1 MSTVAVPE
9 QGQLVEVRGRRYTVL
24 NIQPSTLPT
33 NPVQLEQ
40 RPQQHLLSLAS
51 IEDDAAGEALEVV
64 WELEQG
70 AQLFEER
77 ELPYP
82 YNFDTPQTLS
92 AFFGCGA
99 VGGSV

>member
-24 NIQPSTLPT
+24 NIQPSTLPY
-33 NPVQLEQ
+33 NPVQLGQ

-82 YNFDTPQTLS
+82 YGFDTP
-92 AFFGCGA
+92 
-99 VGGSV
+99 